1 MLRTNTKECA
11 LPILFTP
18 GQLMAALSLSKQQW
32 RTYRQALSPLSTTEG
47 RSGCFTA
54 GDLLATA
61 VIQYA
66 TDTLHMSVS
75 ALSPVADALYDVCGS
90 HPWIPLER
98 GCVAL
103 ILDDGRA
110 ILLDEDQRPP
120 VCKLA
125 VLIELRPLVLELR
138 DRLLA
143 AGRDP
148 QQELAF
154 PPMFAGGRS

>member
-1 MLRTNTKECA
+1 M
-11 LPILFTP
+11 PILFTP